1 MMRSWGGT
9 SSSSQVD
16 IEAQHTLSF
25 SCVSLRSLLSVLG
38 TQNTVFRN
46 VEVVMNAITQK
57 MLCIRGCGSHTEA
70 CTDRVQYTFYDTHAE
85 QGDAAIYISAFIV
98 AGN

>member
-1 MMRSWGGT
+1 MICSWGGT

-57 MLCIRGCGSHTEA
+57 MLCIRGVWITHGSMY
-70 CTDRVQYTFYDTHAE
+70 R
-85 QGDAAIYISAFIV
+85 QGAIYLL
-98 AGN
+98 GHTC